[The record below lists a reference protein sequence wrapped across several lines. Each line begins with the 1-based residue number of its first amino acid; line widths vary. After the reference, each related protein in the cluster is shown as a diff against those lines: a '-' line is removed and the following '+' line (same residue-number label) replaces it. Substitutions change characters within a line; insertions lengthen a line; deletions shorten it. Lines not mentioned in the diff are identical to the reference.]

1 MEVRQARREF
11 FRTLQVER
19 RRTFQEAGTSIES
32 IMESGKVREAGE
44 RTSWWY
50 QQVSG
55 QKTPSTKEALDEV
68 SKERAELYMWRP
80 PEGLRVPLL
89 VRKSDIEYGISTEA

>member
-1 MEVRQARREF
+1 M
-11 FRTLQVER
+11 
-19 RRTFQEAGTSIES
+19 
-32 IMESGKVREAGE
+32 
-44 RTSWWY
+44 
-50 QQVSG
+50 SG

-89 VRKSDIEYGISTEA
+89 VRESDIEDGISTEAEVAAAVRGLKGGRAEGLPGMRTEYLKG